1 MTVPNNY
8 YYLKA
13 NEYFLY
19 IFDNHV
25 LKNNKTIIILHDIDS
40 LRGLNNNNLKK
51 EICLLN
57 NANYIIAHNNKMTEF
72 LKQNGFKNYIL
83 NLTVFDYLLNKPFP
97 KQNTELGTNIVFAGN
112 LSKSE
117 FLNLKQISDLD
128 IIFNLYGPNF
138 GQIKNKS
145 NNIVY
150 KGNYN
155 PELVPYKLEGSFGL
169 IWDGDSLETCS
180 GDYGKYL
187 EYNNPHKLSLYI
199 AAGIPVITWKG
210 AAIADFIKKYN
221 IGFTVNSIYEISEII
236 GKMTLSEYE
245 EYKNNL
251 KGLQEKVCSG
261 FFTKMA
267 LEKIIKMIN
276 QNEKSI

>member
-1 MTVPNNY
+1 M
-8 YYLKA
+8 
-13 NEYFLY
+13 
-19 IFDNHV
+19 
-25 LKNNKTIIILHDIDS
+25 
-40 LRGLNNNNLKK
+40 
-51 EICLLN
+51 
-57 NANYIIAHNNKMTEF
+57 
-72 LKQNGFKNYIL
+72 
-83 NLTVFDYLLNKPFP
+83 
-97 KQNTELGTNIVFAGN
+97 
-112 LSKSE
+112 
-117 FLNLKQISDLD
+117 
-128 IIFNLYGPNF
+128 
-138 GQIKNKS
+138 
-145 NNIVY
+145 
-150 KGNYN
+150 
-155 PELVPYKLEGSFGL
+155 EGSFGL